1 MKVERSREQA
11 PAGAPGDGLEATRM
25 PGHWLLARLGKRVL
39 RPGGLELTRC
49 MISALGIDSSDAVVE
64 FAPGLGVTARITLA
78 HAPASY
84 IGVERD
90 EAAARWAAGEIP
102 GSGEVVVG
110 DAAETGLPDSGAT
123 VVYGEA
129 MLTMQREPE
138 KRRIAA
144 EAYRL
149 LAPGRRYG
157 IHELCVADGPGAEE
171 VGHELSREIHVGAR
185 PLTRGAGEPCWRRP
199 ASRSRRW
206 RRPRCGCWSPGGS
219 CGTRG
224 SPVLSGSPATPCATW
239 RHGGE
244 SCGCAPSSAATAT
257 GSPPS
262 PSSPESRRRHEELWA
277 TGTSGMDRIAQ
288 ETPGSES
295 YGAEEQL
302 VSRGPGRC
310 ENEDRRESVV

>member
-11 PAGAPGDGLEATRM
+11 LAGAPGDGLEAARM

-78 HAPASY
+78 YAPASY
-84 IGVERD
+84 TGVERD
-90 EAAARWAAGEIP
+90 EAAGEIS

-144 EAYRL
+144 E
-149 LAPGRRYG
+149 
-157 IHELCVADGPGAEE
+157 E
-171 VGHELSREIHVGAR
+171 VGRELSRELHVGAR
-185 PLTRGAGEPCWRRP
+185 PLTQGDWRALLEEAGFEVSTVEEAPMRLLELGRLVRDKRLAGALRFAGN
-199 ASRSRRW
+199 
-206 RRPRCGCWSPGGS
+206 
-219 CGTRG
+219 
-224 SPVLSGSPATPCATW
+224 VL
-239 RHGGE
+239 RD
-244 SCGCAPSSAATAT
+244 AAA
-257 GSPPS
+257 
-262 PSSPESRRRHEELWA
+262 RRRVLRMRA
-277 TGTSGMDRIAQ
+277 AFRRNRDRISAI
-288 ETPGSES
+288 
-295 YGAEEQL
+295 AL
-302 VSRGPGRC
+302 VARKP
-310 ENEDRRESVV
+310 EAA

>member
-1 MKVERSREQA
+1 M
-11 PAGAPGDGLEATRM
+11 EAARM

-78 HAPASY
+78 YAPASY

-90 EAAARWAAGEIP
+90 EAAARWAAGEIS

-144 EAYRL
+144 E
-149 LAPGRRYG
+149 
-157 IHELCVADGPGAEE
+157 E
-171 VGHELSREIHVGAR
+171 VGRELSRELHVGAR
-185 PLTRGAGEPCWRRP
+185 PLTQGDWRALLEEAGFEVSTVEEAPMRLLELGRLVRDKRLAGALRFAGN
-199 ASRSRRW
+199 
-206 RRPRCGCWSPGGS
+206 
-219 CGTRG
+219 
-224 SPVLSGSPATPCATW
+224 VL
-239 RHGGE
+239 RD
-244 SCGCAPSSAATAT
+244 AAA
-257 GSPPS
+257 
-262 PSSPESRRRHEELWA
+262 RRRVLRMRA
-277 TGTSGMDRIAQ
+277 AFRRNRDRISAI
-288 ETPGSES
+288 
-295 YGAEEQL
+295 AL
-302 VSRGPGRC
+302 VARKP
-310 ENEDRRESVV
+310 EAA